1 MNIRPFRLSL
11 YTLPFALVL
20 TWSALNPTVS
30 AAEETDT
37 GLTGETRMTVELRGE
52 DRDVGLKRME
62 ILEKAL
68 SPELLERKR
77 AFVRSREQDYN
88 EKIGVLL
95 QRLTTSIGKNT
106 VITHIKVDYFM
117 VDFEQHVQ
125 AVENITVTILLDED
139 GLAKWASGRASQEAA
154 VEEMEALVHNSFGIP
169 LEQIKIVTVPN

>member
-1 MNIRPFRLSL
+1 MNTRPLRLSP
-11 YTLPFALVL
+11 YTLPFFLVL
-20 TWSALNPTVS
+20 TASALTASGS
-30 AAEETDT
+30 AAEQAGN
-37 GLTGETRMTVELRGE
+37 GLAGETRMTVELRGE

-77 AFVRSREQDYN
+77 AFVRSQERDYN

-106 VITHIKVDYFM
+106 VITHMDVDYFV
-117 VDFEQHVQ
+117 VDFEDHVQ

-139 GLAKWASGRASQEAA
+139 GLAKWASGRASKEAA
-154 VEEMEALVHNSFGIP
+154 VQEMEALIHGSFGIP

>member
-1 MNIRPFRLSL
+1 MNRRPLRLSL
-11 YTLPFALVL
+11 YALPFALVL
-20 TWSALNPTVS
+20 TAPVSTPTGS
-30 AAEETDT
+30 AAEQGGN

-77 AFVRSREQDYN
+77 AFVRSQEQDYN
-88 EKIGVLL
+88 EKIGILL

-106 VITHIKVDYFM
+106 VITHIDVDYFV
-117 VDFEQHVQ
+117 VDFEHNVQ

-139 GLAKWASGRASQEAA
+139 GLAKWASGKASQEAA
-154 VEEMEALVHNSFGIP
+154 VEEMEALIHGFFGIP